1 MRIATY
7 LQDNPWYP
15 SSMIKELADWF
26 IEETG
31 REDFYMGAYTDG
43 ELFIQFM
50 GVEIPYR
57 DSIKFLKSNQKKLK
71 LNFKN

>member
-7 LQDNPWYP
+7 LQDNSRYP
-15 SSMIKELADWF
+15 SPLIKEFADWF

-31 REDFYMGAYTDG
+31 REDFFMGAYTDG
-43 ELFIQFM
+43 ELFIQIM
-50 GVEIPYR
+50 GVEIPFR
-57 DSIKFLKSNQKKLK
+57 DAIKFLKSPQKKLK